1 MKSDSLKENIIYQ
14 GLYQLIRTLTPLI
27 TIPIISRA
35 FGPTGVGIA
44 SFSFNIVQYFLMIA
58 SVGIQLYFNRII
70 AQSVDNK
77 QQLSQQFWDIFIS
90 KLLLSVTVLFIYIA
104 TITLLIDDYY
114 IIFLL
119 QGIYIIGAALDIS
132 WFYAGTEKFKIPSL
146 SNIVASGIVLG
157 VVVIFVKDQSDL
169 SLYVFTIAIVT
180 VLNQI
185 PLFIYLKRYIIFVS
199 INWRQ
204 VWQIFRSSLAYLL
217 PNGQLN
223 LYTSISCVVLGILGT
238 YQQVGIFSNAF
249 NILTVAIIM
258 INTFDL
264 VMIPRITKMSTH
276 PSHSLTKTLADNMN
290 IQLMLTIPMVFG
302 LIAIMPSFYLWFF
315 GDAFASTVPLMTI
328 LAILVLIIP
337 LNMLISRQYL
347 LIVNKIRLYNAS
359 ITIGAAINIL
369 LCLILIYLFG
379 IYGAAIARL
388 ITEFILLIWRF
399 IDITQINVK
408 LNVLSAFQC
417 TIAAVIMFIVLGII
431 NQYLSPTIYAT
442 ILLIVIGIVVYILLM
457 MAMKN
462 HYLWQLLK
470 HLRHKTI

>member
-223 LYTSISCVVLGILGT
+223 LYTSISCVVLGVLGT

-388 ITEFILLIWRF
+388 VTEFILLIWRF

>member
-1 MKSDSLKENIIYQ
+1 MKSDSLKANIIYQ

-58 SVGIQLYFNRII
+58 SVGVQLYFNRII

-90 KLLLSVTVLFIYIA
+90 KLLLSATVLVIYIA

-114 IIFLL
+114 MIFLL

-223 LYTSISCVVLGILGT
+223 LYTSISCVVLGLLGT

-359 ITIGAAINIL
+359 ITIGAVVNIV

-388 ITEFILLIWRF
+388 VTEFILLIWRF

-417 TIAAVIMFIVLGII
+417 IISAVIMFIVLGVI
-431 NQYLSPTIYAT
+431 NHYLSPTIYAT
-442 ILLIVIGIVVYILLM
+442 IFLIVIGIVVYILLM

-462 HYLWQLLK
+462 YYLWQLLK